1 MPAIR
6 SAEYTSPVGLQGEFT
21 HTALTPGT
29 LRHDATSATSST
41 LSTCAPAN
49 CVPISYVGYETFGCT
64 TTSSSPKCSSD
75 AINATPSLEPTVGT
89 TSAWI
94 ACKSTLRAAENHS
107 AIAARKSAVPAVA
120 GYPYAF
126 GSFAATASALRTESG
141 TGSTG
146 DPTDRSIMPP
156 NAAFAV
162 RLYAAIRDQS
172 YGEEN
177 S

>member
-6 SAEYTSPVGLQGEFT
+6 SAEYTSPVGLHGELT
-21 HTALTPGT
+21 HTAFTPGT
-29 LRHDATSATSST
+29 FFQESTSATFRTFSVS
-41 LSTCAPAN
+41 APAS
-49 CVPISYVGYETFGCT
+49 CVPISYVGYETSGCT
-64 TTSSSPKCSSD
+64 TTSPPPNRSRD
-75 AINATPSLEPTVGT
+75 AIRATPSFEPTVGT
-89 TSAWI
+89 TDAPTDRR
-94 ACKSTLRAAENHS
+94 STSRVLRNHS
-107 AIAARKSAVPAVA
+107 PIASRKSAVPAVT

-126 GSFAATASALRTESG
+126 GSFEAAASALRTESG

-162 RLYAAIRDQS
+162 RLYDAMRDQS
-172 YGEEN
+172 YGDEN